1 MSKHFIISK
10 EVVEGTVVTEEG
22 FVFEFDRDE
31 KFIRVEGRRICFT
44 EIRDHI
50 ESLNALA
57 WALRDSIDE
66 AIEEAQDNS
75 LPDIVGDDTDH
86 IG

>member
-10 EVVEGTVVTEEG
+10 EVVEGKVVSEEG
-22 FVFEFDRDE
+22 FRFEFCRETKVVDFVSRDVYF
-31 KFIRVEGRRICFT
+31 KDLDAYIGT
-44 EIRDHI
+44 
-50 ESLNALA
+50 LQALA
-57 WALRDSIDE
+57 WALREDIQE

-86 IG
+86 IK

>member
-22 FVFEFDRDE
+22 FKFEFDRDDKE
-31 KFIRVEGRRICFT
+31 VRVCERFVPFT
-44 EIRDHI
+44 QFKAYI

-57 WALRDSIDE
+57 WALRDDIEE

-75 LPDIVGDDTDH
+75 LPE
-86 IG
+86 